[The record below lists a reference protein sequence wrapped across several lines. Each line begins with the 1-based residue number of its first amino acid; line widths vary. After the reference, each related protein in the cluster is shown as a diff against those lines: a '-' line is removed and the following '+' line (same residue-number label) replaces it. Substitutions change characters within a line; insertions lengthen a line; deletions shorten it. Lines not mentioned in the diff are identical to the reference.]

1 MADLP
6 TLRLP
11 TEADIDEL
19 VLRMRAADVA
29 EVQAAGHTDLRAAVA
44 DSVKRSTVAY
54 AAHVDDTLACIFGLA
69 PLNGQLLTDYG
80 VPWLLGTDEMLRRR
94 AVLMRVAPGYI
105 ADMRRLYPILV
116 NCVHAENIKAVAWL
130 KRMGFALADAK
141 PYGPKQAPF
150 RLFQMGPSN
159 V

>member
-1 MADLP
+1 MADLELRAP
-6 TLRLP
+6 T
-11 TEADIDEL
+11 TDDCIEL

-29 EVQAAGHTDLRAAVA
+29 EVQAAGHEDLYAAVC
-44 DSVKRSTVAY
+44 DSVKRSTVAN
-54 AAHVDDTLACIFGLA
+54 AVLINDELLCIFGIA

-80 VPWLLGTDEMLRRR
+80 VPWLLGTDALLKHR

-105 ADMRRLYPILV
+105 AEMRRLHPFLV
-116 NCVHAENIKAVAWL
+116 NCVHAENVKAVAWL

-150 RLFQMGPSN
+150 RLFQMGLDN